1 MTADNNS
8 SEYNKENTYKEIFA
22 NSIDAVYEILISRGD
37 KMNALTDAM
46 YGALVMHLQA
56 AEQDPSIKVIII
68 RSDNKHFSA
77 GNDLADFLESEFNQ
91 DSNVI
96 QFLRTMAMLTKPIIA
111 AVGGASVGIGVT
123 MLLHCDWVVACEDT
137 KFSVPFIKLGLTP
150 EGGSSRL
157 LAQRCGTAR
166 AHDWLLT
173 GRTFLAEEALASGL
187 VNKTSVTIEST
198 WDDALSMAK
207 GLCKSSLRVLTD
219 TKALLKAD
227 EVDSVLSLMEKEA
240 KVFASALKTTECQ
253 NAFNAF
259 LNK

>member
-1 MTADNNS
+1 M
-8 SEYNKENTYKEIFA
+8 NTNEIFA
-22 NSIDAVYEILISRGD
+22 KQCDSVYEIKISRGD

-46 YGALVMHLQA
+46 YGSLVLHLRA
-56 AEQDPSIKVIII
+56 AEQDPSTKVIII

-77 GNDLADFLESEFNQ
+77 GNDLADFLEKDFNQ

-96 QFLRTMAMLTKPIIA
+96 QFLKAMAMLSKPIIA

-123 MLLHCDWVVACEDT
+123 MLHCDWIVACEDT

-157 LAQRCGTAR
+157 LAERCGTAR

-173 GRTFLAEEALASGL
+173 GRTFLAEEALSSGL
-187 VNKTSVTIEST
+187 VNKVSNNIEST
-198 WDDALSMAK
+198 WEDAQKMAK
-207 GLCKSSLRVLTD
+207 SLSKSSLRALTD
-219 TKALLKAD
+219 TKSLLKAD
-227 EVDSVLSLMEKEA
+227 AIESVLSLMEKEA
-240 KVFASALKTTECQ
+240 DVFARALKTEECK

>member
-1 MTADNNS
+1 M
-8 SEYNKENTYKEIFA
+8 NTNEIFA
-22 NSIDAVYEILISRGD
+22 NQLDSVYEIQISRGE

-46 YGALVMHLQA
+46 YGSLVSHLNY
-56 AEQDPSIKVIII
+56 AENSNDIKVIII

-77 GNDLADFLESEFNQ
+77 GNDLADFLETEFNNE
-91 DSNVI
+91 SNVI
-96 QFLRTMAMLTKPIIA
+96 QFLRAMATLKKPVIA
-111 AVGGASVGIGVT
+111 AVGGAAVGIGVT
-123 MLLHCDWVVACEDT
+123 MLLHCDWVVACDDT

-173 GRTFLAEEALASGL
+173 GRTFLADEALSCGL
-187 VNKTSVTIEST
+187 VNKTSASIEST
-198 WDDALSMAK
+198 WGDAQILAK
-207 GLCKSSLRVLTD
+207 GLTKSSLRALTD

-227 EVDSVLSLMEKEA
+227 EIDSVLVLMEKEA

>member
-1 MTADNNS
+1 MTTEINS
-8 SEYNKENTYKEIFA
+8 KEVFA
-22 NSIDAVYEILISRGD
+22 NAIDSIYEIQLSRGD

-46 YGALVMHLQA
+46 YASLVMHLRT
-56 AEQDPSIKVIII
+56 AEQDSSIKVIII

-77 GNDLADFLESEFNQ
+77 GNDLADFLENEFDK

-96 QFLRTMAMLTKPIIA
+96 QFLKTLAMLTKPIIA

-123 MLLHCDWVVACEDT
+123 MLLHCDWVVASKDT

-157 LAQRCGTAR
+157 LAERCGTAR

-173 GRTFLAEEALASGL
+173 GRTFLAEEALSTGL
-187 VNKTSVTIEST
+187 VNKVSENIEST
-198 WDDALSMAK
+198 WVEARNMAN
-207 GLCKSSLRVLTD
+207 GLTKSSLRALTD

-227 EVDSVLSLMEKEA
+227 NIDSVISLMEKEA
-240 KVFASALKTTECQ
+240 EVFARSLKTDECK
-253 NAFNAF
+253 NAFSAF

>member
-1 MTADNNS
+1 MDT
-8 SEYNKENTYKEIFA
+8 KEIFA
-22 NSIDAVYEILISRGD
+22 NQLDSVYEIHISRGD

-46 YGALVMHLQA
+46 YGSLVKHLEF
-56 AEQDPSIKVIII
+56 AEASADIKVTII

-77 GNDLADFLESEFNQ
+77 GNDLADFLESEFNS
-91 DSNVI
+91 DSSVI
-96 QFLRTMAMLTKPIIA
+96 QFLRAMATAKKPVIA
-111 AVGGASVGIGVT
+111 AVGGAAVGIGTT
-123 MLLHCDWVVACEDT
+123 MLLHCDWVIACEDT

-166 AHDWLLT
+166 AHDWLLS
-173 GRTFLAEEALASGL
+173 GRTFLSKEALSSGL
-187 VNKTSVTIEST
+187 VNKISATIEST
-198 WDDALSMAK
+198 WEDARAMAK
-207 GLCKSSLRVLTD
+207 GLCKSSIRALTD

-227 EVDSVLSLMEKEA
+227 EVDSVLALMEKEA

-259 LNK
+259 LNKQ

>member
-1 MTADNNS
+1 M
-8 SEYNKENTYKEIFA
+8 NTNEIFA
-22 NSIDAVYEILISRGD
+22 NQLDAVYEIQISRGD

-46 YGALVMHLQA
+46 YASMVAHINY
-56 AEQDPSIKVIII
+56 AESSDDIKVIII

-77 GNDLADFLESEFNQ
+77 GNDLADFLENEFNSE
-91 DSNVI
+91 SNVI
-96 QFLRTMAMLTKPIIA
+96 QFLRAMATLKKPVIA
-111 AVGGASVGIGVT
+111 AVGGAAVGIGVT

-157 LAQRCGTAR
+157 LAERCGTAR

-173 GRTFLAEEALASGL
+173 GRTFLADEALSSGL
-187 VNKTSVTIEST
+187 VNKTSASIEST
-198 WDDALSMAK
+198 WEDALAMAK
-207 GLCKSSLRVLTD
+207 GLSKSSLRALTD

-227 EVDSVLSLMEKEA
+227 EVDSVLALMEKEA
-240 KVFASALKTTECQ
+240 KVFDSALKTTECQ